1 MILSRIAQAL
11 IKIMIVRVELEGC
24 LNEQSCCTSSF
35 SSFTHQVTH
44 GADDACCARAVDAA
58 TEWKEEAGLT
68 AASQVVPQPQ
78 RRTETEMRHEL
89 VEGV

>member
-1 MILSRIAQAL
+1 M
-11 IKIMIVRVELEGC
+11 
-24 LNEQSCCTSSF
+24 
-35 SSFTHQVTH
+35 TH

-78 RRTETEMRHEL
+78 GRTETGMREEL